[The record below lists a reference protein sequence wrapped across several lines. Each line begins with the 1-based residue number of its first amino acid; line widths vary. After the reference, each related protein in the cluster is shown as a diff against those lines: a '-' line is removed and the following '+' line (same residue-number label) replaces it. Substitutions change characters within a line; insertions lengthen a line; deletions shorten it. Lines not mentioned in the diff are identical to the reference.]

1 MSDIT
6 DIDDDRGGCDS
17 SAAASG
23 LPNHRRGPGGGSASA
38 AAAPSTGGGQP
49 QRPVPA
55 AQATA
60 EQKQLQYLH
69 HNCNPRHN
77 NSVNAMSIETDVWQ
91 GNGEIFDFAAS

>member
-1 MSDIT
+1 MTTEVAVTAQLPPVDCPTT
-6 DIDDDRGGCDS
+6 DGG
-17 SAAASG
+17 
-23 LPNHRRGPGGGSASA
+23 GPGGGSASA
-38 AAAPSTGGGQP
+38 AAAPNTGGGQP

>member
-23 LPNHRRGPGGGSASA
+23 LPNHRRGPGGGSTSA
-38 AAAPSTGGGQP
+38 AAAPNTGGGQP

-77 NSVNAMSIETDVWQ
+77 NSVNAMSIETDV
-91 GNGEIFDFAAS
+91 

>member
-17 SAAASG
+17 SAAAIG

-38 AAAPSTGGGQP
+38 AAVPNTGGGGQP

-77 NSVNAMSIETDVWQ
+77 NSVNAMSIETDV
-91 GNGEIFDFAAS
+91 